1 MLAWSGLRHRY
12 HGGAEIAYAD
22 LVLREG
28 RHLLLRGA
36 SGSGKSTL
44 LALLSGLLRVQQ
56 GRLDVAGTSLAGMSP
71 RALDAWRGA
80 TLGVV
85 PQRLHL
91 SDALTVAENLAL
103 PALAAGQGADTAR
116 AQALMAALDIA
127 ELAGRRPHQLSVGQA
142 QRVALARALMRR
154 PRLLLADEPSASL
167 DDEHTLHMLALLLD
181 AAERES
187 CTLVIASH
195 DARVI
200 EALTARDDFADV
212 VLRSRA
218 PAAGPPSQLGALAG
232 GTTPM
237 TRMTDWTDGGAA

>member
-1 MLAWSGLRHRY
+1 MLAWGGLAHQY
-12 HGGAEIAYAD
+12 AGAPEPIRYAD
-22 LVLREG
+22 FALGPG

-56 GRLDVAGTSLAGMSP
+56 GELEVAGTSLAGLSA

-91 SDALTVAENLAL
+91 SEALTVAENLAL

-116 AQALMAALDIA
+116 ADELLTALDIA

-167 DDEHTLHMLALLLD
+167 DDEHALHMLALLLD
-181 AAERES
+181 TAEREG
-187 CTLVIASH
+187 CTLIIASH
-195 DARVI
+195 DGRVI
-200 EALTARDDFADV
+200 EALGAREDVAEV
-212 VLRSRA
+212 VLRGKPPAGRPALPTGNRTTFWLDEGSR
-218 PAAGPPSQLGALAG
+218 
-232 GTTPM
+232 
-237 TRMTDWTDGGAA
+237 

>member
-12 HGGAEIAYAD
+12 AGGAEIAYAD
-22 LVLREG
+22 FALAAG

-44 LALLSGLLRVQQ
+44 LALLAGLLRVQE
-56 GRLDVAGTSLAGMSP
+56 GELNVAQTELQTLSP
-71 RALDAWRGA
+71 HALDAWRGA

-91 SDALTVAENLAL
+91 SEALTVAENLAL
-103 PALAAGQGADTAR
+103 PALAAGRGADPAR
-116 AQALMAALDIA
+116 AAELMEALDIA
-127 ELAGRRPHQLSVGQA
+127 DLANRRPHQLSVGQA

-181 AAERES
+181 AAEREG

-195 DARVI
+195 DARVV
-200 EALTARDDFADV
+200 EALAERDDVSEV
-212 VLRSRA
+212 VL
-218 PAAGPPSQLGALAG
+218 
-232 GTTPM
+232 
-237 TRMTDWTDGGAA
+237 

>member
-1 MLAWSGLRHRY
+1 MLAWHGLSYR
-12 HGGAEIAYAD
+12 YAD
-22 LVLREG
+22 APEAISYADFELAPG
-28 RHLLLRGA
+28 QHLLLRGA

-56 GRLDVAGTSLAGMSP
+56 GTLTVAGMSLAALSP

-103 PALAAGQGADTAR
+103 PALAAGQGADDAR
-116 AQALMAALDIA
+116 ATALLMALGIA
-127 ELAGRRPHQLSVGQA
+127 PLASRKPHQLSVGQA

-167 DDEHTLHMLALLLD
+167 DDSHTAQMLALLLD
-181 AAERES
+181 AAAREG

-195 DARVI
+195 DGRVI
-200 EALTARDDFADV
+200 DAMTRQTDLTEV
-212 VLRSRA
+212 VLGGQRDGPLPAWPAVPAGDRAA
-218 PAAGPPSQLGALAG
+218 PASNGEA
-232 GTTPM
+232 T
-237 TRMTDWTDGGAA
+237 

>member
-1 MLAWSGLRHRY
+1 MLAWIGLRHRY
-12 HGGAEIAYAD
+12 DGGTEIAYAD
-22 LVLREG
+22 FALPAG

-44 LALLSGLLRVQQ
+44 LALLAGLLRAQQ
-56 GRLDVAGTSLAGMSP
+56 GRLSVAGTELQALSP

-103 PALAAGQGADTAR
+103 PALAAGQGADPAR
-116 AQALMAALDIA
+116 AA
-127 ELAGRRPHQLSVGQA
+127 ELLSALHIADLAGSRPHQLSVGQA

-167 DDEHTLHMLALLLD
+167 DDDHALHMLALLLST
-181 AAERES
+181 AEREG
-187 CTLVIASH
+187 CTLIVASH
-195 DARVI
+195 DGRVI
-200 EALTARDDFADV
+200 EALGERDDV
-212 VLRSRA
+212 
-218 PAAGPPSQLGALAG
+218 SQLVLPARSVDGHAG
-232 GTTPM
+232 DGSSDRTTFWSSGV
-237 TRMTDWTDGGAA
+237 TR

>member
-1 MLAWSGLRHRY
+1 MLAWRGLAHRY
-12 HGGAEIAYAD
+12 GAGAQITYAD
-22 LVLREG
+22 FSLPPG

-44 LALLSGLLRVQQ
+44 LALLAGLLRVQQ
-56 GRLDVAGTSLAGMSP
+56 GSLSVAGSELQALGS

-103 PALAAGQGADTAR
+103 PALAAGQGADPQR
-116 AQALMAALDIA
+116 AAALMASLGVGG
-127 ELAGRRPHQLSVGQA
+127 LAGRRPHELSVGQA

-154 PRLLLADEPSASL
+154 PKLLLADEPSASL
-167 DDEHTLHMLALLLD
+167 DDDHTRQMLDLLLD
-181 AAERES
+181 AAAGEA

-195 DARVI
+195 DARVVD
-200 EALTARDDFADV
+200 TFGARPDV
-212 VLRSRA
+212 VEVRL
-218 PAAGPPSQLGALAG
+218 
-232 GTTPM
+232 
-237 TRMTDWTDGGAA
+237 

>member
-1 MLAWSGLRHRY
+1 MLAWGGLRHRY
-12 HGGAEIAYAD
+12 AGGAEIAYAD
-22 LVLREG
+22 FGLAAG

-36 SGSGKSTL
+36 SGTGKSTL
-44 LALLSGLLRVQQ
+44 LALLAGLLRVQR
-56 GRLDVAGTSLAGMSP
+56 GELVVAGTELAGLGP

-103 PALAAGQGADTAR
+103 PALAVGQRADSAR
-116 AQALMAALDIA
+116 AAELLEALDIA
-127 ELAGRRPHQLSVGQA
+127 DLSARRPHQLSVGQA

-167 DDEHTLHMLALLLD
+167 DDDHTLHLLALLLD
-181 AAERES
+181 AAEREG

-195 DARVI
+195 DARVV
-200 EALTARDDFADV
+200 EALSERADV
-212 VLRSRA
+212 SELVLSSRPRANPFASRA
-218 PAAGPPSQLGALAG
+218 PTARAEGRA
-232 GTTPM
+232 
-237 TRMTDWTDGGAA
+237 

>member
-1 MLAWSGLRHRY
+1 MLAWGGLVHQY
-12 HGGAEIAYAD
+12 AGTAEPIRYAD
-22 LVLREG
+22 FALGPG

-56 GRLDVAGTSLAGMSP
+56 GELEVAGTSLSGLSP

-91 SDALTVAENLAL
+91 SEALTVAENLAL
-103 PALAAGQGADTAR
+103 PALAAGQGADIAR
-116 AQALMAALDIA
+116 AEELLTALDIA

-154 PRLLLADEPSASL
+154 PKLLLADEPSASL
-167 DDEHTLHMLALLLD
+167 DDEHALHMLALLLD
-181 AAERES
+181 TAEREG
-187 CTLVIASH
+187 CTLIIASH
-195 DARVI
+195 DGRVI
-200 EALTARDDFADV
+200 EALGAREDVAEV
-212 VLRSRA
+212 VLRGKLPADRPALPTGNRTTFWLDEGSR
-218 PAAGPPSQLGALAG
+218 
-232 GTTPM
+232 
-237 TRMTDWTDGGAA
+237 

>member
-1 MLAWSGLRHRY
+1 VTLAWEGLAHHY
-12 HGGAEIAYAD
+12 AGARAPLRYAD
-22 LVLREG
+22 FSLPAG

-56 GRLDVAGTSLAGMSP
+56 GELNVAGTVLAGLSP
-71 RALDAWRGA
+71 RSLDAWRGA

-91 SDALTVAENLAL
+91 SDALTVAGNLAL
-103 PALAAGQGADTAR
+103 PALAAGQGADPAR
-116 AQALMAALDIA
+116 AAELLAALDIA
-127 ELAGRRPHQLSVGQA
+127 ELAARRPHQLSVGQA

-181 AAERES
+181 AAEREG

-195 DARVI
+195 DARVV
-200 EALTARDDFADV
+200 EALSARDDVAEV
-212 VLRSRA
+212 VLHSG
-218 PAAGPPSQLGALAG
+218 PSAGPLPSRPAIPSGDR
-232 GTTPM
+232 TTYSSGEGLM
-237 TRMTDWTDGGAA
+237 

>member
-1 MLAWSGLRHRY
+1 MLAWGGLRHRY
-12 HGGAEIAYAD
+12 AGGAELAYAD
-22 LVLREG
+22 FALAAG

-44 LALLSGLLRVQQ
+44 LALLAGLLRVQQ
-56 GRLDVAGTSLAGMSP
+56 GELNVAQTELQTLSP

-91 SDALTVAENLAL
+91 SEALTVAENLAL
-103 PALAAGQGADTAR
+103 PALAAGQGADPER
-116 AQALMAALDIA
+116 AAELMEALDIA
-127 ELAGRRPHQLSVGQA
+127 ELANRRPHQLSVGQA

-154 PRLLLADEPSASL
+154 PRLLLADEPSANL

-181 AAERES
+181 AAEREG

-195 DARVI
+195 DARVV
-200 EALTARDDFADV
+200 EALAERDDVSEV
-212 VLRSRA
+212 VL
-218 PAAGPPSQLGALAG
+218 
-232 GTTPM
+232 
-237 TRMTDWTDGGAA
+237 